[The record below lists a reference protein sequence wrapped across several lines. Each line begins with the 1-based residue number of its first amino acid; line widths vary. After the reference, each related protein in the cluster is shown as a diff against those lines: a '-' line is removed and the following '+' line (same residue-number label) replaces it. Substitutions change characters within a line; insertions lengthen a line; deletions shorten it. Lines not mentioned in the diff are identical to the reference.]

1 MKKILILLML
11 LLVCHSLNGAYQQH
25 AGAGEWR
32 CELVTD
38 LYVGVE
44 LEEMTTEERMAC
56 GSALPVGCA
65 VKVVKV
71 EFGSPA
77 AAAGVQVGDVLVR
90 FHMSVIKK
98 RVDVVNTMKLL
109 QPGHVVN
116 VGVFRDG
123 EILYFPITIGARK
136 TPAVIGE
143 VTMHPT
149 RIKSPEKA
157 AEYQRNIG
165 MMLSEEQPN
174 LNAVQTVFDEIAKLL
189 STRGNRGVLRIAY
202 SANGE
207 TISVCR
213 FPLYV
218 EVMVETREAEP
229 VRYVL
234 RQQGDALP
242 LHVREMLKR
251 FAQD

>member
-123 EILYFPITIGARK
+123 EILDFPITIGTRK
-136 TPAVIGE
+136 TPTVIGE
-143 VTMHPT
+143 VTMHSA
-149 RIKSPEKA
+149 RIKSPAKA

-165 MMLSEEQPN
+165 MMLAKEQPD
-174 LNAVQTVFDEIAKLL
+174 LNAVQTVFDEFAKLL
-189 STRGNRGVLRIAY
+189 SSRGKRGWLRIAY

-213 FPLYV
+213 FPSYV
-218 EVMVETREAEP
+218 EVMVETRETEP

-242 LHVREMLKR
+242 LNVREMLNR
-251 FAQD
+251 FVQE

>member
-1 MKKILILLML
+1 MLLML

-77 AAAGVQVGDVLVR
+77 AAAGVQVGDVLVH
-90 FHMSVIKK
+90 FHTSVVKK

-143 VTMHPT
+143 VTMHAT

-157 AEYQRNIG
+157 AEYQRIIG
-165 MMLSEEQPN
+165 MLLSEEKPD
-174 LNAVQTVFDEIAKLL
+174 LNAVQTAFDEVAKLL
-189 STRGNRGVLRIAY
+189 SSRGKRGWLRIAFT
-202 SANGE
+202 ANGE

-213 FPLYV
+213 FPSYV
-218 EVMVETREAEP
+218 EVMVETRETEP

-242 LHVREMLKR
+242 LHVREMLNR
-251 FAQD
+251 FVQ